1 MEIERR
7 IELVDYQKLYTLLFN
22 SVTDAIEILQKAQI
36 ETEEIYISTPS
47 EEDEVK

>member
-1 MEIERR
+1 M
-7 IELVDYQKLYTLLFN
+7 VDYQKLYTLLFN

-36 ETEEIYISTPS
+36 EAEEIYISTPS